1 MFRHKAL
8 LAVAGVLALG
18 VLALGVPSTPS
29 FYSGSWKVDTRHSDA
44 QLITDGTTDFG
55 KKKINFTLGYA
66 RISGNVSVDD
76 ADPTK
81 STVELHIYP
90 ATAMAEPIQE
100 DGKFKTKWLANLA
113 NHTLICFHSKKVVK
127 LPNGKLQ
134 ATGEL
139 TLTRVDRN
147 VEVNPNEAYSGP
159 VYGPPMTHHVSRE
172 ATFEIDA
179 ASGKITGPNGGLLA
193 ASGSTSV
200 TREQFP
206 EMMKAVTTTYWP
218 PVVQDEKCQAPAN
231 VTEDYRGAQCTGTF
245 MESAGLPQAPTQ
257 VGEDYP
263 GSSNYSAVVG
273 SQLTILLHLRLSATG
288 SGTAAAAGE

>member
-1 MFRHKAL
+1 MLNHKAL
-8 LAVAGVLALG
+8 LAVGGVLTLV
-18 VLALGVPSTPS
+18 VLAFGVPSTPS
-29 FYSGSWKVDTRHSDA
+29 FVPGSWQVDTRHSDA
-44 QLITDGTTDFG
+44 QLITDGTTNFG
-55 KKKINFTLGYA
+55 KSKINFTLGYA
-66 RISGNVSVDD
+66 RINGELTVNDS
-76 ADPTK
+76 DPTK
-81 STVELHIYP
+81 SSVEFHIYP
-90 ATAMAEPIQE
+90 ATSMGPPIE
-100 DGKFKTKWLANLA
+100 ENGNFKMKWLENLA
-113 NHTLICFHSKKVVK
+113 NNTLICFHSKKVVK
-127 LPNGKLQ
+127 LPDGKLQ

-179 ASGKITGPNGGLLA
+179 SSGKITGQKSGLLA

-206 EMMKAVTTTYWP
+206 EMLKAAVTTYWP
-218 PVVQDEKCQAPAN
+218 PVVQDEKCQTPAN
-231 VTEDYRGAQCTGTF
+231 VSEDYRGSQCTGTF
-245 MESAGLPQAPTQ
+245 MESSGLPPAPIQ

-273 SQLTILLHLRLSATG
+273 SQMTILVHLRLSPK
-288 SGTAAAAGE
+288 SGGMPAAGAE